1 MSAHQYD
8 HGHTVA
14 GWVGT
19 GIGSVGAVVAGAGV
33 CFVSGVLIAG
43 GFAIGVVGLL
53 VTWALHLAGWGKGPG
68 IRPREEWGWRARDS
82 GARAGHDECLG
93 CRLAGRR
100 RKAGSGRTAE
110 PAGRLVVR
118 GDVSVGG
125 ESEPAAVGADVGR

>member
-19 GIGSVGAVVAGAGV
+19 GIGSVGAAVAGVGV

-43 GFAIGVVGLL
+43 GLGIGVVGLL

-68 IRPREEWGWRARDS
+68 IRPRDEWGWRVRDS
-82 GARAGHDECLG
+82 GARAGHDKCLA

-100 RKAGSGRTAE
+100 RVAGSGRTAE
-110 PAGRLVVR
+110 VAGGVSVR
-118 GDVSVGG
+118 GEVSVGG
-125 ESEPAAVGADVGR
+125 EAEAAAVGADAGR